1 MLYALG
7 IPNIGLAN
15 AKMICKELNYDMEK
29 IRYASEEELAAID
42 GIGPVIAKSFVNYF
56 KKEGRNT
63 KGKHRS
69 SAVASRNRIGTKA
82 ARNADF

>member
-42 GIGPVIAKSFVNYF
+42 GIGPVIAKSFCELLQ
-56 KKEGRNT
+56 KRRNT
-63 KGKHRS
+63 GKLDHS
-69 SAVASRNRIGTKA
+69 DVASRN
-82 ARNADF
+82 